1 MEAAELK
8 QQVETLRDALHRSE
22 QHAMGRIFA
31 LYREVTGKNERNRG
45 CYNCAI
51 ECLVELATIA
61 KSGKSISLNRK
72 QTNHVMPKLT
82 KYKIPKPFRP
92 FGDPKVFNE
101 MNTTDEELEQLIAI
115 QPRMA
120 AHVTM
125 LDGSPFTM
133 GMAEM
138 VSTETE
144 PEESEPTEP
153 VEAPKPK
160 RKNSK
165 Q

>member
-1 MEAAELK
+1 
-8 QQVETLRDALHRSE
+8 
-22 QHAMGRIFA
+22 
-31 LYREVTGKNERNRG
+31 
-45 CYNCAI
+45 
-51 ECLVELATIA
+51 
-61 KSGKSISLNRK
+61 
-72 QTNHVMPKLT
+72 MPKLT

-101 MNTTDEELEQLIAI
+101 MNTTDEELEQLIAV
-115 QPRMA
+115 QPRMS

-160 RKNSK
+160 RKKSK

>member
-125 LDGSPFTM
+125 LDGSPFTIE
-133 GMAEM
+133 MAP
-138 VSTETE
+138 S
-144 PEESEPTEP
+144 ESEPKTSGPTEP

-160 RKNSK
+160 RKKSK